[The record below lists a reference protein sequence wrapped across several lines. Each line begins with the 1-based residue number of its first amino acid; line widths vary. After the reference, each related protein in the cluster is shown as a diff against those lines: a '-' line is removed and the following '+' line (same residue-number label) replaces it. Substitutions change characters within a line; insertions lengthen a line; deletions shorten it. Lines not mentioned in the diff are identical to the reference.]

1 MVRLDLHDHEA
12 VVQHSDGRVA
22 RVPLTPDRP
31 VADVT
36 REILDA
42 VGGGSV
48 DRPHAAGDPLT
59 VPLDEDREHASYDA
73 GQAERAFT
81 PAESRMNHCRPVATP
96 VA

>member
-1 MVRLDLHDHEA
+1 VVRLDLHDHEA

-36 REILDA
+36 CEILDA
-42 VGGGSV
+42 VGGGASI
-48 DRPHAAGDPLT
+48 DPTPQETHWT

-73 GQAERAFT
+73 GQAERALT